1 MNEIKSNKTQNGH
14 NLLKVSG
21 IALLALVMMVNV
33 AGAEPFENI
42 TFVTTGPSFSPII
55 TVTGN
60 PTIQWIFGDGS
71 TSNSKSPTVN
81 FGSAGTR
88 ANTLVVQYFT
98 NWIRKSSS
106 FIPISKYFSVK
117 CLKS

>member
-21 IALLALVMMVNV
+21 IALLALVMMANV

-60 PTIQWIFGDGS
+60 PTIQWIFWDGS

-88 ANTLVVQYFT
+88 ANTFSTSL
-98 NWIRKSSS
+98 K
-106 FIPISKYFSVK
+106 ISTPHFLTIHLPQTLHY
-117 CLKS
+117 